1 MNYFV
6 MGDILLFPV
15 IPEIILAIPLS
26 NNPNDKK
33 IITIANAN
41 PGIAKNTN
49 AKITTMIPNTRLAIL
64 DALPSP
70 LDAAPDAIRPAP

>member
-1 MNYFV
+1 MI
-6 MGDILLFPV
+6 GEILLFPV
-15 IPEIILAIPLS
+15 IPEIMLAIPFS
-26 NNPNDKK
+26 NSPNDKK

-49 AKITTMIPNTRLAIL
+49 AKITTMIPKIRLAIL

-70 LDAAPDAIRPAP
+70 LDTAPDAIRPAP

>member
-15 IPEIILAIPLS
+15 IPEIMLAIPFS
-26 NNPNDKK
+26 NSPNAKK
-33 IITIANAN
+33 ITTIATAN
-41 PGIAKNTN
+41 PGIAKNIN
-49 AKITTMIPNTRLAIL
+49 AKITTMIPNTKLAIL

-70 LDAAPDAIRPAP
+70 LDTAPDAIRPIP